1 MKYLILLSIVLLAG
15 CAKSPSQ
22 AEMHPSKTEMHLS
35 REEIKALCKSVGDK
49 AFAEANNGTKSFSA
63 IRLTAPCG
71 GQTANIRCSNWKG
84 PNHIRGW

>member
-49 AFAEANNGTKSFSA
+49 AFAEANDGTKSFFA
-63 IRLTAPCG
+63 MRRIEKGEAAECELKYLTG
-71 GQTANIRCSNWKG
+71 KSN
-84 PNHIRGW
+84 

>member
-1 MKYLILLSIVLLAG
+1 MKYLILLAIVLLAG

-49 AFAEANNGTKSFSA
+49 AFAEANDGTKSSSA
-63 IRLTAPCG
+63 MRRIEKGAAAECELKYLTG
-71 GQTANIRCSNWKG
+71 K
-84 PNHIRGW
+84 

>member
-22 AEMHPSKTEMHLS
+22 AEMHLS

-49 AFAEANNGTKSFSA
+49 AFAEANDGTKSFSA
-63 IRLTAPCG
+63 MRRIEKGAAAECELKYLTG
-71 GQTANIRCSNWKG
+71 K
-84 PNHIRGW
+84 

>member
-1 MKYLILLSIVLLAG
+1 MKCLILLSIVLLVG

-49 AFAEANNGTKSFSA
+49 AFAEANDGTKSFSA
-63 IRLTAPCG
+63 MRRIEKGAAAECELKYLTG
-71 GQTANIRCSNWKG
+71 KSN
-84 PNHIRGW
+84 

>member
-22 AEMHPSKTEMHLS
+22 AEMHLS

-49 AFAEANNGTKSFSA
+49 AFAEANDGTKSFSA
-63 IRLTAPCG
+63 MRRIEKGAAAECELKYLTG
-71 GQTANIRCSNWKG
+71 KSN
-84 PNHIRGW
+84 

>member
-1 MKYLILLSIVLLAG
+1 MKCLILLSIVLLAG

-49 AFAEANNGTKSFSA
+49 AFAEANDGTKSFSA
-63 IRLTAPCG
+63 MRRLEKGAAAECELKYLTG
-71 GQTANIRCSNWKG
+71 KSN
-84 PNHIRGW
+84 

>member
-22 AEMHPSKTEMHLS
+22 AEMHQSKTEMHLS

-49 AFAEANNGTKSFSA
+49 AFAEANDGTKSFSA
-63 IRLTAPCG
+63 LRRLEKGAAAECELKYLTG
-71 GQTANIRCSNWKG
+71 KSN
-84 PNHIRGW
+84 

>member
-1 MKYLILLSIVLLAG
+1 MKCLILLSIVLLAG

-49 AFAEANNGTKSFSA
+49 AFAEANDGSKSFSA
-63 IRLTAPCG
+63 MRRIEKGAAAECELKYLTG
-71 GQTANIRCSNWKG
+71 KSN
-84 PNHIRGW
+84 

>member
-49 AFAEANNGTKSFSA
+49 AFAEANDGTKSFSA
-63 IRLTAPCG
+63 MRRIEKGAAAECELKYLTG
-71 GQTANIRCSNWKG
+71 KSN
-84 PNHIRGW
+84 